1 MEKTAFLSFR
11 VPEGKKSRVK
21 EIAAR
26 KGVSIQTLLGAE
38 IDDLLRRERQ
48 TFPDLA
54 SVIAGLRA
62 HGERLRAR
70 GVSHLHVF
78 GSVARGEAA
87 PGSDIDLAADFDPA
101 QPMSLVRFASLKCE
115 LEDIL
120 GHAVDFVDRAALKP
134 EAGAALEQDAVEVF

>member
-26 KGVSIQTLLGAE
+26 KGVSIQALLGAE

-48 TFPDLA
+48 ALPDLA
-54 SVIAGLRA
+54 RVIATLRA
-62 HGERLRAR
+62 HGDGLRAQ
-70 GVSHLHVF
+70 GVRHLHVF

-87 PGSDIDLAADFDPA
+87 PGSDVDLAADFDPDR
-101 QPMSLVRFASLKCE
+101 PMSLVRFASLKCE